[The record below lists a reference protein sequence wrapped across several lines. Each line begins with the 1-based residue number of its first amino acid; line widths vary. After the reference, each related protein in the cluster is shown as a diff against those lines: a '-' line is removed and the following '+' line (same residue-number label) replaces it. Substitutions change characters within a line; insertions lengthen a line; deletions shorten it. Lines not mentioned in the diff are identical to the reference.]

1 MRQRKQRGNNVAVL
15 DTFYIL
21 FKSDSAEAEKSLKRL
36 NTQLTGV
43 ESSLGR
49 VGRRWFSLYALIN
62 GIGHSFRYAFE
73 LNAASEALGVNAE
86 ALSLWGGAVTKTGGT
101 LKGFESSL
109 ESLAKHLGTTPKI
122 ALEVLPKLSDQ
133 FQRLS
138 RFQAL
143 KYGKLIGL
151 DTPTILL
158 LQQGRRE
165 LDAIINRQR
174 ELGVVTKRDSE
185 IFGKFKNEL
194 EDTGHGFRSLFYQV
208 ALAVLPT
215 LSKVLHGIQDVSIS
229 LRKHSGFIKGALLVL
244 GAAAALAAAPFII
257 LNAGAI
263 AAAAAVTAFAV
274 AVGLA
279 WDDVQTFLRG
289 GDSLIGRLMERFPE
303 LKVIAVNSFNEM
315 SDSLNRFKHDMGV
328 LLKWV
333 SALVDAFKYLDEKV
347 VTPIQ
352 EKLGFTGVGK
362 NLYLSLLTGQKE
374 LLTASNNPISSQTSN
389 SIFNNTSRNVRESN
403 ISIGEIKIETQA
415 TNPREIAYGLNVE
428 LQNQFRQTQN
438 NLANGVL
445 I

>member
-1 MRQRKQRGNNVAVL
+1 MAVL

-62 GIGHSFRYAFE
+62 GIGHSFQYAFE

-86 ALSLWGGAVTKTGGT
+86 ALSLWSGAVTKTGGT

-122 ALEVLPKLSDQ
+122 ALEVLPKLADQ
-133 FQRLS
+133 FQKLS

-165 LDAIINRQR
+165 LDSIITRQR

-185 IFGKFKNEL
+185 IFGVFKNEL
-194 EDTGHGFRSLFYQV
+194 EDTSHGFRSLFYQI

-215 LSKVLHGIQDVSIS
+215 LSKLLHGIQNVSIS
-229 LRKHSGFIKGALLVL
+229 LRKHSGFIKGALLVI
-244 GAAAALAAAPFII
+244 AAAAAVAAAPFII
-257 LNAGAI
+257 LNAGTLL
-263 AAAAAVTAFAV
+263 VTAAILGLAV

-279 WDDVQTFLRG
+279 WDDIQGYLRG
-289 GDSLIGRLMERFPE
+289 APSLIGEVIEKFPE
-303 LKVIAVNSFNEM
+303 LKIVAETV
-315 SDSLNRFKHDMGV
+315 FKG
-328 LLKWV
+328 L
-333 SALVDAFKYLDEKV
+333 
-347 VTPIQ
+347 
-352 EKLGFTGVGK
+352 KLGFEGVSWAIHVLIDDVKTIINAFKILGNILSPVWDKLDKQFKIDQQRIGLYAGK
-362 NLYLSLLTGQKE
+362 QDLLE
-374 LLTASNNPISSQTSN
+374 ASSSRLASQTSN
-389 SIFNNTSRNVRESN
+389 SIFNSTQRNTRENN

>member
-1 MRQRKQRGNNVAVL
+1 VAVL

-62 GIGHSFRYAFE
+62 GIGHSFQYAFE

-86 ALSLWGGAVTKTGGT
+86 ALSLWSGAVTKTGGT

-122 ALEVLPKLSDQ
+122 ALEVLPKLADQ
-133 FQRLS
+133 FQKLS

-165 LDAIINRQR
+165 LDSIITRQR

-185 IFGKFKNEL
+185 IFGVFKNEL
-194 EDTGHGFRSLFYQV
+194 EDTSHGFRSLFYQI

-215 LSKVLHGIQDVSIS
+215 LSKLLHGIQNVSIS
-229 LRKHSGFIKGALLVL
+229 LRKHSGFIKGALLVI
-244 GAAAALAAAPFII
+244 AAAAAVAAAPFII
-257 LNAGAI
+257 LNAGTLL
-263 AAAAAVTAFAV
+263 VTAAILGLAV

-279 WDDVQTFLRG
+279 WDDIQGYLRG
-289 GDSLIGRLMERFPE
+289 APSLIGEVIEKFPE
-303 LKVIAVNSFNEM
+303 LKIVAETV
-315 SDSLNRFKHDMGV
+315 FKG
-328 LLKWV
+328 L
-333 SALVDAFKYLDEKV
+333 
-347 VTPIQ
+347 
-352 EKLGFTGVGK
+352 KLGFEGVSWAIHVLIDDVKTIINAFKILGNILSPVWDKLDKQFKIDQQRIGLYAGK
-362 NLYLSLLTGQKE
+362 QDLLE
-374 LLTASNNPISSQTSN
+374 ASSSRLASQTSN
-389 SIFNNTSRNVRESN
+389 SIFNSTQRNTRENN

>member
-1 MRQRKQRGNNVAVL
+1 MAVL

-86 ALSLWGGAVTKTGGT
+86 ALSLWGGAVQKTGGT

-122 ALEVLPKLSDQ
+122 ALEVLPKLADQ

-165 LDAIINRQR
+165 LDAIITRQR

-185 IFGKFKNEL
+185 IFGVFKNEL

-215 LSKVLHGIQDVSIS
+215 LSKVLHGIQDVTIS
-229 LRKHSGFIKGALLVL
+229 LRKHSGFIKGALLVI
-244 GAAAALAAAPFII
+244 GAAAAFAAAPFII
-257 LNAGAI
+257 LNAGTLAL
-263 AAAAAVTAFAV
+263 TAGILGLAV
-274 AVGLA
+274 AVGIA
-279 WDDVQTFLRG
+279 WDDIQGYLRG
-289 GDSLIGRLMERFPE
+289 APSLIGEVIEAFPE
-303 LKVIAVNSFNEM
+303 LKKVAEFV
-315 SDSLNRFKHDMGV
+315 FKDLKKGFEGISWAIGV
-328 LLKWV
+328 LIDDVKTIIN
-333 SALVDAFKYLDEKV
+333 AFKILGGIISPVWDKLDKQFK
-347 VTPIQ
+347 IDQ
-352 EKLGFTGVGK
+352 QRIGLYAGK
-362 NLYLSLLTGQKE
+362 NDLLA
-374 LLTASNNPISSQTSN
+374 ASSSPLASQTSN
-389 SIFNNTSRNVRESN
+389 SIFNSTQRNTKESN
-403 ISIGEIKIETQA
+403 ISIGEIRIETQA

-438 NLANGVL
+438 NLANGVM

>member
-1 MRQRKQRGNNVAVL
+1 MQRKNRGNSVAVL

-21 FKSDSAEAEKSLKRL
+21 FKSDSAEAERSLKRL

-86 ALSLWGGAVTKTGGT
+86 ALSLWGGAVQKTGGT

-122 ALEVLPKLSDQ
+122 ALEVLPKLADQ

-143 KYGKLIGL
+143 KYGKIIGL

-165 LDAIINRQR
+165 LDAIITRQR

-185 IFGKFKNEL
+185 IFGVFKNEL
-194 EDTGHGFRSLFYQV
+194 EDTGHGFRSLFYQI

-215 LSKVLHGIQDVSIS
+215 LSKLLHGIQDVSIS
-229 LRKHSGFIKGALLVL
+229 LRKHSGFIKGALLVI
-244 GAAAALAAAPFII
+244 GAAAAFAAAPFII
-257 LNAGAI
+257 LNAGTLLLTAAI
-263 AAAAAVTAFAV
+263 LGLAV

-279 WDDVQTFLRG
+279 WDDIQGYLRG
-289 GDSLIGRLMERFPE
+289 APSLIGELIEKFPE
-303 LKVIAVNSFNEM
+303 LKTVAEFVFNDLKKGFAGI
-315 SDSLNRFKHDMGV
+315 SWAIGV
-328 LLKWV
+328 LIDDVKTIIN
-333 SALVDAFKYLDEKV
+333 AFKILGNILSPVWDKLDKQFK
-347 VTPIQ
+347 IDQ
-352 EKLGFTGVGK
+352 QRIGLYAGK
-362 NLYLSLLTGQKE
+362 QDLLE
-374 LLTASNNPISSQTSN
+374 ASSSGLASQTSN
-389 SIFNNTSRNVRESN
+389 SIFNSTQRNTRESN